1 MADYRETVDYILG
14 IPLFAQKIGKE
25 NLSSL
30 LCRLGNPEKA
40 VPAIHV
46 AGTNGKGSTCRALAQ
61 MLAARGYRVG
71 LFISPHLVS
80 INERIQING
89 TNISDDDF
97 VSAFETVKGQFMEH
111 PSFFEVMFAMAAV
124 YFRQQKCDFAV
135 YETGM
140 GGRLDAT
147 NVLTPEL
154 TIIKFLILR
163 KQHVHWLL
171 RLQFQMQFQIQVCDK
186 KQLLFQCRL

>member
-1 MADYRETVDYILG
+1 MYIARQDLRQIRRIIVADYRETVDYILG

-61 MLAARGYRVG
+61 MLMDMGYRVG

-80 INERIQING
+80 INERIQVNNV
-89 TNISDDDF
+89 NISDEDF
-97 VSAFETVKGQFMEH
+97 VQSFEAVKAQFTQH

-124 YFRQQKCDFAV
+124 YFREQKCDFAV

-140 GGRLDAT
+140 GGRPCTGGRRVTA
-147 NVLTPEL
+147 
-154 TIIKFLILR
+154 FY
-163 KQHVHWLL
+163 LL
-171 RLQFQMQFQIQVCDK
+171 CRGK
-186 KQLLFQCRL
+186 EGQLPPGAF